1 MIASS
6 LTACLDGIQARS
18 VDVEADIAAG
28 LPSFSIVGLTDKA
41 VQEARE
47 RVRSAMRNSGFGFPA
62 HRLTVNLA
70 PAELRKE
77 GSVFDLAIA
86 VAILRSSQQP
96 GLEGGDRGLGDS
108 AFIGE
113 LGLDG
118 SVRPVRGA
126 LALSSHLAARGV
138 QRVFAP
144 TANAAEAAGSGLKV
158 HPVGTLVDVVAHLR
172 GESEIAVQPALA
184 ENREVVPP
192 EVDLSEIEAQA
203 IPKRALEIAAAGG
216 HHVLFTGPPG
226 AGKSMLARAFAGL
239 LPDLTTPEAKEVTTI
254 HSIAGVLR
262 GGGMVRRPP
271 LRSPHHSISIA
282 GLIGGGASF
291 RPGDLTLA
299 HRGVLVL
306 DELPEF
312 RRDCLEALR
321 EPLEEGRFRIS
332 RAGGT
337 RVLPAS
343 FTLVAT
349 ANPCPCGAGG
359 ADECRC
365 SPEVLARYQRKLS
378 GPLRDRLDLVVDVGA
393 VNLTR
398 ILTMGRSE
406 TSAARMRVEDAR
418 GRQARRQGQ
427 GVLNSSVTGA
437 SLGHVCL
444 LEQDAE
450 VELRGISRRYGLT
463 GRGFHG
469 VLRVARSIADIEGN
483 ERITVED
490 LREACA
496 YRLR

>member
-1 MIASS
+1 VIASS
-6 LTACLDGIQARS
+6 LTACLDGIQART

-47 RVRSAMRNSGFGFPA
+47 RVRSAMRNSGFGFPG

-77 GSVFDLAIA
+77 GSAFDLAIA
-86 VAILRSSQQP
+86 VAILRSAQLP
-96 GLEGGDRGLGDS
+96 GLDGGPRLGDS

-118 SVRPVRGA
+118 AVRPVRGS
-126 LALSSHLAARGV
+126 LALSSHLEARGIR
-138 QRVFAP
+138 RVFAP
-144 TANAAEAAGSGLKV
+144 TLNAAEAAGSGLMV
-158 HPVGTLVDVVAHLR
+158 HPVSSLVDLVAHLR
-172 GESEIAVQPALA
+172 GDTEIPVQPALR
-184 ENREVVPP
+184 ENGDVTPP
-192 EVDLSEIEAQA
+192 EVDLSHIEDQA
-203 IPKRALEIAAAGG
+203 VPKRALEIAAAGG

-226 AGKSMLARAFAGL
+226 AGKSMLARAFGGL
-239 LPDLTTPEAKEVTTI
+239 LPDLAASEAKEVTTI

-282 GLIGGGASF
+282 GLIGGGSSF
-291 RPGDLTLA
+291 TPGDLTLA

-321 EPLEEGRFRIS
+321 EGRLRVS
-332 RAGGT
+332 RASGT

-349 ANPCPCGAGG
+349 ANPCPCGSG
-359 ADECRC
+359 APDECRC

-378 GPLRDRLDLVVDVGA
+378 GPLRDRLDLVVDVDP

-398 ILTMGRSE
+398 LHKIGSSE
-406 TSAARMRVEDAR
+406 TGAARARVEDAR
-418 GRQARRQGQ
+418 ARQAKRQGA
-427 GVLNSSVTGA
+427 GVLNSSLPGA
-437 SLGHVCL
+437 ALGGVCVL
-444 LEQDAE
+444 DGGAE
-450 VELRGISRRYGLT
+450 LELRNISRRYGLT

-469 VLRVARSIADIEGN
+469 VLRVARSIADLEGN
-483 ERITVED
+483 ERITVAD
-490 LREACA
+490 LQEACA

>member
-1 MIASS
+1 VIASS

-77 GSVFDLAIA
+77 GSAFDLAIA

-144 TANAAEAAGSGLKV
+144 TANAVEAAGSGLKV

-172 GESEIAVQPALA
+172 GESEIPVQPALA
-184 ENREVVPP
+184 ENREAVPP

-299 HRGVLVL
+299 QG
-306 DELPEF
+306 
-312 RRDCLEALR
+312 
-321 EPLEEGRFRIS
+321 
-332 RAGGT
+332 
-337 RVLPAS
+337 RVLW
-343 FTLVAT
+343 
-349 ANPCPCGAGG
+349 
-359 ADECRC
+359 
-365 SPEVLARYQRKLS
+365 
-378 GPLRDRLDLVVDVGA
+378 
-393 VNLTR
+393 
-398 ILTMGRSE
+398 
-406 TSAARMRVEDAR
+406 
-418 GRQARRQGQ
+418 
-427 GVLNSSVTGA
+427 
-437 SLGHVCL
+437 
-444 LEQDAE
+444 
-450 VELRGISRRYGLT
+450 SRR
-463 GRGFHG
+463 R
-469 VLRVARSIADIEGN
+469 
-483 ERITVED
+483 
-490 LREACA
+490 C
-496 YRLR
+496 